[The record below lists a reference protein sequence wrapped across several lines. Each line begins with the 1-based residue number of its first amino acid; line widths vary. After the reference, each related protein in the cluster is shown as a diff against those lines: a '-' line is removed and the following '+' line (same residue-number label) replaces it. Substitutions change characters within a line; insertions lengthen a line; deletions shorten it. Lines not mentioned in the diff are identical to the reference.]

1 MDERDTGSW
10 KYQKARD
17 LDLKGRDR
25 MCSELR
31 EVGLIGASLHGIA
44 RLLTRFL
51 LFCFVRIKS
60 EGMENLPCE
69 APFVLVANHSSHL
82 DALIISWI
90 LPARFTGKFFS
101 LAAADYFFDTPSKTV
116 FATRWVNAL
125 PLKRGRGGAKALGGL
140 KERLTG
146 GDCIFIVFPE
156 GTRSRDG
163 KMNPFKP
170 GLGMLVAGTEVPVVP
185 CYLKGA
191 FKIWPAD
198 RKFPRP
204 GSVKLSIGEPMIFA
218 SAENNKAG
226 WLEIR
231 AQLEAA
237 VIDLGQQ
244 TSDEEDE
251 D

>member
-1 MDERDTGSW
+1 MDDEDTSSW
-10 KYQKARD
+10 EYQKARD

-31 EVGLIGASLHGIA
+31 EVGLIGASLHGMA
-44 RLLTRFL
+44 RLLTRFF
-51 LFCFVRIKS
+51 LFCLIRIKTV
-60 EGMENLPCE
+60 GMDNLPRD

-125 PLKRGRGGAKALGGL
+125 PLKRGKGGAKALGAL
-140 KERLTG
+140 KDRLTG

-163 KMNPFKP
+163 NMNPFKP
-170 GLGMLVAGTEVPVVP
+170 GLGMLVAGTDVPVVP

-191 FKIWPAD
+191 FDIWPAD
-198 RKFPRP
+198 RKLPRP
-204 GSVKLSIGEPMIFA
+204 GSVKLSIGEPIAFP
-218 SAENNKAG
+218 SVENNKAG

-231 AQLEAA
+231 EQIETA
-237 VIDLGQQ
+237 VTDLGRL
-244 TSDEEDE
+244 DPDDGEG
-251 D
+251 